1 MKALI
6 LPVLFLL
13 VGIGGGAAA
22 GFFLRPVEEPSADAA
37 PEEDT
42 PEVAEEPPEYVRLSN
57 QFVVPVLEDGA
68 VTGLVILSLGLEVE
82 PGSTSTVFAH
92 EPKLRDVFLQVLFSH
107 ANTGG
112 FRGSFTDAAN
122 LIPLR
127 SALKEAAAGVL
138 PEIVH
143 DVLINDIARQDG

>member
-1 MKALI
+1 MKTLVLPLI
-6 LPVLFLL
+6 LLL
-13 VGIGGGAAA
+13 AGVGGGAAA
-22 GFFLRPVEEPSADAA
+22 GFLLRPV
-37 PEEDT
+37 PEEDPDAAAT
-42 PEVAEEPPEYVRLSN
+42 AADDVEEEPPEYVRLSN
-57 QFVVPVLEDGA
+57 QFVIPVLEDGS
-68 VTGLVILSLGLEVE
+68 VTSLVILSLGLEVE
-82 PGSTSTVFAH
+82 PGATNTVFAH

-127 SALKEAAAGVL
+127 SALSEAASGVL
-138 PEIVH
+138 PDIVR